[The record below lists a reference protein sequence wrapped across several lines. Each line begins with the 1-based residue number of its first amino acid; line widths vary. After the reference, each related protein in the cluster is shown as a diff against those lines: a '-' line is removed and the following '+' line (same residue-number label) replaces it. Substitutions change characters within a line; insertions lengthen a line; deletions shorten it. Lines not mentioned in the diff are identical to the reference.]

1 MTHHMN
7 MGMVR
12 ADASVFARA
21 DTTEALP
28 LRKNF
33 FPRVE
38 LTPAMEHEYTLVAN
52 LLLEDALE
60 RARKDRVYGGA
71 DESWRD
77 VGDSR
82 GFKRYTKTEGRTQF
96 YRVQGV
102 VRSPLASLMTLLY
115 ADSDRQVVQRR
126 KFLYDDG
133 LDAQTL
139 HVLRPRTNESPFE
152 QMTIR
157 WQAFEIS
164 CSTGALKRDMC
175 ILEVSLSWVLE
186 ASSLKLFDSLY
197 LDLAL

>member
-1 MTHHMN
+1 MTSYHMN

-21 DTTEALP
+21 DMTEALP

-33 FPRVE
+33 FPRVV
-38 LTPAMEHEYTLVAN
+38 LTPAMEHEYALVAK

-60 RARKDRVYGGA
+60 RARKDRIYGGA

-82 GFKRYTKTEGRTQF
+82 GFKRYTKTEGRTHF

-139 HVLRPRTNESPFE
+139 HVLQPRTNESPFE

-157 WQAFEIS
+157 WQAFEIA

-175 ILEVSLSWVLE
+175 VLEVSLSMP
-186 ASSLKLFDSLY
+186 
-197 LDLAL
+197 